1 MAQRLDLQAEL
12 EDLMG
17 AGKMVKFQPPPNY
30 KLTYPCCLYELSS
43 GTTRFADNYPYT
55 FKKRYSV
62 TIIDRNP
69 DTDYVEMM
77 AMRFQMCTMD
87 RAYSADG
94 LNHYVFTLYY

>member
-1 MAQRLDLQAEL
+1 MGQRLDLQGDL

-17 AGKMVKFQPPPNY
+17 PGKMVKFQPPPNY

-43 GTTRFADNYPYT
+43 GISTFANNMPYT

-62 TIIDRNP
+62 TIIDHNP
-69 DTDYVEMM
+69 DTNYVEMM
-77 AMRFQMCTMD
+77 AMRFPMCTMD
-87 RAYSADG
+87 RAYATDG